1 MKFAEFLKNVFIS
14 HIPLKLLAIVL
25 AAICVVIINAV

>member
-1 MKFAEFLKNVFIS
+1 MKIGEFFKRVFLS

-25 AAICVVIINAV
+25 AAFCVVIINAI